1 MTDEKDSIE
10 RTIADLYYN
19 KYIKPQRNFERKLDI
34 ITSVLISM
42 FVILTIS
49 CIYLLTTNW
58 I

>member
-10 RTIADLYYN
+10 RKIADLYYN

-42 FVILTIS
+42 FIILTIS

-58 I
+58 T

>member
-49 CIYLLTTNW
+49 CVYLLTTNW